1 MTDLAAL
8 EDLLGHRFGQPDLL
22 IEALTH
28 GSVEGRARRD
38 YQRLEFLGDRVLGLI
53 VAGDLLARHPE
64 ADAGGLARRL
74 NELVREET
82 LAGVATAIGLGRHL
96 RLSKSEDEQGGRAK
110 PAILA
115 DVCEAV
121 IAALYLDGG
130 LSAAE
135 YFVRTHWSGLA
146 ATLAAAPKDAKSELQ
161 EFAQSLGKKPPTYKV
176 IEETGPAHSPRF
188 VVEARLAGFAPTRG
202 EGNAK
207 RVAEQAAAQALLEAV
222 RVRQAR
228 QAQQQ

>member
-1 MTDLAAL
+1 MSELGPL
-8 EDLLGHRFGQPDLL
+8 EDLLGHRFARPDLL

-28 GSVEGRARRD
+28 GSVEGRAKRD

-82 LAGVATAIGLGRHL
+82 LAGVAQAIGLGRHL

-115 DVCEAV
+115 DVCEAL
-121 IAALYLDGG
+121 IGALYLDGG
-130 LSAAE
+130 LEAAE
-135 YFVRTHWSGLA
+135 NFVRRHWAAQA
-146 ATLAAAPKDAKSELQ
+146 ATLAASAPKDPKSALQ
-161 EFAQSLGKKPPTYKV
+161 EYAQARGKKPPTYSV
-176 IEETGPAHSPRF
+176 IEASGPDHSPRF
-188 VVEARLAGFAPTRG
+188 LVEARVPGFAPARG
-202 EGNAK
+202 EGGSK
-207 RVAEQAAAQALLEAV
+207 RAAEIAAAKALLDAIG
-222 RVRQAR
+222 AR
-228 QAQQQ
+228 QAQQAQQ